1 MFTFALVTEIQR
13 KLAAG
18 EPADVVLLPR
28 ALLAATEKTV
38 ALRME
43 GRIPLTRVGI
53 GLIVREGERQPDIS
67 SPEAIRRMLLDA
79 RGIALPDASV
89 PTGNHLTRTFVELGI
104 ADAVNP
110 KLLFKAAI
118 DGGAELV
125 AKGEAQVGLYL
136 ISEVAK
142 AKGVSVVGLLPQP
155 FQNFVVYAA
164 ALPLDSTVPD
174 AGLAFLK
181 FISDPAQAE
190 RWKAAG
196 FELVG
201 SKD

>member
-79 RGIALPDASV
+79 RG
-89 PTGNHLTRTFVELGI
+89 
-104 ADAVNP
+104 
-110 KLLFKAAI
+110 
-118 DGGAELV
+118 
-125 AKGEAQVGLYL
+125 
-136 ISEVAK
+136 
-142 AKGVSVVGLLPQP
+142 
-155 FQNFVVYAA
+155 
-164 ALPLDSTVPD
+164 
-174 AGLAFLK
+174 
-181 FISDPAQAE
+181 
-190 RWKAAG
+190 
-196 FELVG
+196 
-201 SKD
+201 